1 MTDTPDI
8 ATRITLVE
16 ERVDVHEHRIT
27 QHGREIDEL
36 KEANLR
42 TTSEVGYLSKQL
54 QSINKTIDSIDVK
67 VDGIL
72 KRPGARWDSMVSA
85 VVNAIALAMVAYA
98 LSKIGM

>member
-1 MTDTPDI
+1 MMEPSDI
-8 ATRITLVE
+8 ETRMSLVE

-27 QHGREIDEL
+27 QHGKEIDAL
-36 KEANLR
+36 KADNLKAN
-42 TTSEVGYLSKQL
+42 SEISFLSKQL
-54 QSINKTIDSIDVK
+54 QSINKTIDSINVK

-72 KRPGARWDSMVSA
+72 KKPGARWESMVSA